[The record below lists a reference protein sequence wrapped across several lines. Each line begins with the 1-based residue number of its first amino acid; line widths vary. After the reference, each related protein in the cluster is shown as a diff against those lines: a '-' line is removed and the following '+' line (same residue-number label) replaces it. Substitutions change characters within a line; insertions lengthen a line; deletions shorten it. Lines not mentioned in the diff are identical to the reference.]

1 MENKQI
7 HIFSVL
13 LLKKTPD
20 TKNKKAK
27 VVTELA
33 RGGDLMESLQLHRNG
48 FQDVCVN
55 LPWRSTVVENPTDR
69 WRKTRKSMPKS
80 SFWTLPEVGCKKN
93 RCQWN
98 ICMLCLAFFQVSPAF
113 TCGVWQCRMYPWRT
127 CHQDAGFVSLKR
139 IQVLWL
145 WKELTWIGTRNFIVS
160 PLAICH
166 SKSIRLL
173 FIEDDGQWQ
182 HRFLEGQTWTC
193 EWETMN
199 KKKRVLH
206 KHTWAGN
213 KTDYRFFHLSGTKSN
228 LLQKSHSSL
237 PSKWESLPGESGRSW
252 TGRCLVDG
260 SSYWSGQFSSF
271 AYCLYRSLIC
281 LDLGIMTCTR
291 IDLRRTASDYST
303 T

>member
-1 MENKQI
+1 MA
-7 HIFSVL
+7 FRTSVWICHEGQRL
-13 LLKKTPD
+13 WKIPRIGGEKPGRACQRAHSGRCPRSDAKKTD
-20 TKNKKAK
+20 ASGIF
-27 VVTELA
+27 A
-33 RGGDLMESLQLHRNG
+33 C
-48 FQDVCVN
+48 FA
-55 LPWRSTVVENPTDR
+55 WR
-69 WRKTRKSMPKS
+69 
-80 SFWTLPEVGCKKN
+80 
-93 RCQWN
+93 
-98 ICMLCLAFFQVSPAF
+98 FFQVSPAF

-145 WKELTWIGTRNFIVS
+145 WKELTWIGNQKFHCFTSCDLPTQNQSGFFLSRMMDS
-160 PLAICH
+160 G
-166 SKSIRLL
+166 R
-173 FIEDDGQWQ
+173 

-199 KKKRVLH
+199 KKKRVCTSTLELGIKQITASFIFQGQKVTFYKNLIVLYH
-206 KHTWAGN
+206 Q
-213 KTDYRFFHLSGTKSN
+213 SGK
-228 LLQKSHSSL
+228 
-237 PSKWESLPGESGRSW
+237 SLPGESGRSW
-252 TGRCLVDG
+252 TGRCLCDG